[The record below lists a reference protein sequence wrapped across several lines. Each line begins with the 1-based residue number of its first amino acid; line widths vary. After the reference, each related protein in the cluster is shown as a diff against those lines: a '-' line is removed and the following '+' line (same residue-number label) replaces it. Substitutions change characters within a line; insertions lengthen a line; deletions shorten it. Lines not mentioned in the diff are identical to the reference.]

1 MPASLFNKNIT
12 PACAYC
18 EFGKESQDG
27 AMVECSKKGLVSP
40 YFRCKKFK
48 YSPVRRVPRR
58 GQKLPKVNPEDFT
71 L

>member
-1 MPASLFNKNIT
+1 MASPLFNKDIT

-18 EFGKESQDG
+18 EFGKEASDG
-27 AMVECSKKGLVSP
+27 TMVECGKKGLVSP

-48 YSPVRRVPRR
+48 YTPVRRVPRR
-58 GQKLPKVNPEDFT
+58 GQKLPRVRPEDFV